1 MHNKGVSVL
10 WGSRLG
16 DFMSNKAL
24 RYGPNM
30 TLAALLEMQDKGTK
44 RQINCHQVGEIVSF
58 DPATQTAEVK
68 VKMSFLLNG
77 KITEYPLLLD
87 CPCIILSGNLGR
99 LTFPINKGD
108 SCLVLFNDRDMDNW
122 YSGGQTMPPRTDRL
136 HDFSDAI
143 ALVGLRNKQNEI
155 SDYFTQGTEIKYD
168 NSTIKLETDKITIT
182 NQQSTVVMQGGTTT
196 VTSPI
201 INVTGNVNVVQNN
214 VDDNSLHAYIIASY
228 HSGTDWYRVY
238 SDKWVEQ
245 GGVRKR
251 GGESNAVTFLVPM
264 ADTNYF
270 CTAHRCLTGGLTS
283 DSNSASRAGADAI
296 AGGIYNKATTGFT
309 IRMNPNYGS
318 SSDTYTWEVKGYKA

>member
-1 MHNKGVSVL
+1 MHNKSGPIL

-44 RQINCHQVGEIVSF
+44 RQINCHQLGEIVSF
-58 DPATQTAEVK
+58 NPETQTAEVK

-87 CPCIILSGNLGR
+87 CPCIILSGGKGN
-99 LTFPINKGD
+99 LTFPITPGD

-155 SDYFTQGTEIKYD
+155 QGYFAQGTELKCD
-168 NSTIKLETDKITIT
+168 NSSIKLETNKIT
-182 NQQSTVVMQGGTTT
+182 
-196 VTSPI
+196 VTAPYVN
-201 INVTGNVNVVQNN
+201 INSNVNVVQSN
-214 VDDNSLHAYIIASY
+214 VDDNSLHAYIISSY

-238 SDKWVEQ
+238 SDKWCEQ
-245 GGVRKR
+245 GGKVEIASHQYGSTPVNLLK
-251 GGESNAVTFLVPM
+251 TM
-264 ADTNYF
+264 ADTNY
-270 CTAHRCLTGGLTS
+270 TITLGGVNLTQIGNYVFTVGSTITTS
-283 DSNSASRAGADAI
+283 SFNIWDER
-296 AGGIYNKATTGFT
+296 TTGS
-309 IRMNPNYGS
+309 NHANACY
-318 SSDTYTWEVKGYKA
+318 WEVKGYIA